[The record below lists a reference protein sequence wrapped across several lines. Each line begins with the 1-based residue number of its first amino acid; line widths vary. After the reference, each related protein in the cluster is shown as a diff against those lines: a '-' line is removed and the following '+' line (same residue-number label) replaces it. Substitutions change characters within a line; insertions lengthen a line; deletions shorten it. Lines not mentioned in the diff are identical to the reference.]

1 MFEYNNI
8 NFEIKIEKN
17 PWRPKQEKGKKVK
30 IEEESKESRVEE
42 EVEKIDGK
50 EYIKRG
56 MIIEDRL
63 RREII
68 GILKDGKIEKIN
80 KDVKI

>member
-1 MFEYNNI
+1 MRLGVQ
-8 NFEIKIEKN
+8 
-17 PWRPKQEKGKKVK
+17 RPKQEKGKKVK

-56 MIIEDRL
+56 LIIEDRL

-68 GILKDGKIEKIN
+68 GILKDGKIEKI
-80 KDVKI
+80 